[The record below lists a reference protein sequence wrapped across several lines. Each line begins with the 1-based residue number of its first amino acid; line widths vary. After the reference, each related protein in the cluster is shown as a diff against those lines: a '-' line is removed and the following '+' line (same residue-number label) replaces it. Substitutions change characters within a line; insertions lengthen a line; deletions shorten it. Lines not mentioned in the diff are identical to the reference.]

1 MNPKPIMA
9 KQDTLVSKKVKI
21 ETPMG
26 SIESDSGSHI
36 VDIGT
41 ILIIVLIIYLGK
53 KLINKYVI

>member
-1 MNPKPIMA
+1 MA
-9 KQDTLVSKKVKI
+9 KQDTLFSKKVKI